1 MSCGG
6 SSAGKFARTHFQSPL
21 RPFDQMIRVLLAAAI
36 LALWSL
42 PAAAAEAQLRL
53 QRFLTEVQTLSA
65 RFEQTQFD
73 EKGQA
78 AGVRGGDF
86 ILARPGR
93 FRWHYETPYEQLMV
107 CDGKTIWNY
116 EPDLAQATFRD
127 AGPVLQDTPAALLA
141 QGGRLEDR
149 FTVTDGG
156 QDGDSQRLRLEP
168 KAADADIRLIELWLQ
183 ASGVPVRMRF
193 HDPLGGVSDI
203 RFEDVRRNARVDES
217 GFRFSPPA
225 GVDVV
230 RLDAAE

>member
-6 SSAGKFARTHFQSPL
+6 SSAGKFDRTHFHRPL
-21 RPFDQMIRVLLAAAI
+21 RSLEHMIRILLTAV
-36 LALWSL
+36 LALSSL

-65 RFEQTQFD
+65 RFEQTQYD
-73 EKGQA
+73 DKGQV

-86 ILARPGR
+86 VLARPGR
-93 FRWHYETPYEQLMV
+93 FRWRYEKPYEQLMV

-116 EPDLAQATFRD
+116 EPDLAQATVRD

-141 QGGRLEDR
+141 QGGKLEDR

-156 QDGDSQRLRLEP
+156 QDGETQKLRLEP
-168 KAADADIRLIELWLQ
+168 KTADADIRLIELWLQ
-183 ASGVPVRMRF
+183 ASGAPARMRF

-203 RFEDVRRNARVDES
+203 RFEQVQRNGRVEES
-217 GFRFSPPA
+217 AFRFSPPD